1 MTFAHF
7 RAPLALSL
15 GAIPG
20 ALSRYYL
27 GGWLSELTGLEN
39 FPIGTMGIN
48 LLGCFLMGSFIAW
61 SYRYETIPPE
71 IRLLVA
77 TGFLGSLT
85 TFSSYELELETLAD
99 TRGWQQDLLYGLGSP
114 LLGLA
119 FLYGGLALGEVRG
132 EGSNGGDQ

>member
-48 LLGCFLMGSFIAW
+48 LLGCFLMGRRRK
-61 SYRYETIPPE
+61 SYRLPESPP
-71 IRLLVA
+71 RPTAAAVA
-77 TGFLGSLT
+77 I
-85 TFSSYELELETLAD
+85 
-99 TRGWQQDLLYGLGSP
+99 
-114 LLGLA
+114 
-119 FLYGGLALGEVRG
+119 
-132 EGSNGGDQ
+132 